1 MAMVWSQSRG
11 QAKLGTGR
19 KRAGWSQRLLVQAT
33 RRAARRRRTRPHVV
47 RDVDVDH
54 PRGEV
59 HRSLAKEENVKLY
72 PAQQPCSRGLSREV
86 VKGKAT
92 SKADKTN
99 VCVCQGVCRGWVRGE
114 VDRRGRREKKCA
126 KTCDEKRRGKANA
139 QTLNPQK
146 EQHTQPHQ
154 PSSSTQQ
161 QDNPA
166 KKSKE

>member
-1 MAMVWSQSRG
+1 MGMAMVWSQSRG

-99 VCVCQGVCRGWVRGE
+99 VCVCVRAYVVGGC
-114 VDRRGRREKKCA
+114 VARWIVAAGEKKNARRRAMKKGAA
-126 KTCDEKRRGKANA
+126 K
-139 QTLNPQK
+139 QTHKL
-146 EQHTQPHQ
+146 
-154 PSSSTQQ
+154 
-161 QDNPA
+161 
-166 KKSKE
+166 